1 MRRNVWLSIFLCLPL
16 IVVSGQAQTYT
27 FGGSAT
33 LQVNATAGQK
43 VTVTAAMSTNDIDED
58 GEGEFLVVSLPGG
71 PFVVSNYFSNQ
82 STTFIAVQDNP
93 VVTATIQGYDGDELG
108 RVTFIVQ
115 HNRFTDEQKAGFAQA
130 ASLYKREAMLEST
143 IALVCS
149 KIPVIDKTCS
159 VSTGGAII
167 LGALSAR
174 YDALAKDPFDPDYT
188 VIPLPQ
194 PPSFPTLVAQGDLT
208 QATAD
213 AYNAWELN
221 QEQQMGFLVAID
233 TAVNRA
239 NSAEIAGDPI
249 SEKAQMTAAGNY
261 AVSVATLLND
271 EAGLRLQL
279 ENAII
284 ASGFVPLSM
293 TTDDVLQEET
303 NLLFFG
309 FSPDTVLQYQ
319 NAGFTADDISFILGG
334 LYCQDFNLLAPNSF
348 PALLNDASLNADNA
362 SLAANLIAFAISA
375 GAGTPLATGT
385 MVQAQGFFQNGSGF
399 KVTFATEAH
408 VDPHGNLHGSF
419 TLNDQQSGL
428 SIPEAQV
435 TGALAVGNTFTVVGN
450 YVAGDGSTQ
459 SFSVSAN
466 ADTQAVSINTSA
478 GFSASGTLGGG
489 NVMLKN

>member
-1 MRRNVWLSIFLCLPL
+1 MRRHIFLSIFACLTL
-16 IVVSGQAQTYT
+16 MVVPGQAQTYT
-27 FGGSAT
+27 FGGSAS

-71 PFVVSNYFSNQ
+71 PFVVSHYFANQ

-93 VVTATIQGYDGDELG
+93 VVVATIQGYDGDEVG

-115 HNRFTDEQKAGFAQA
+115 HNRYTDEQKAGFAQA

-143 IALVCS
+143 IALACS
-149 KIPVIDKTCS
+149 RIPVIDKTCA
-159 VSTGGAII
+159 VSSGGAIV

-188 VIPLPQ
+188 VIPIPQ
-194 PPSFPTLVAQGDLT
+194 PPSFPTLVAQDDLT

-221 QEQQMGFLVAID
+221 QEQQMGFLVAIN

-239 NSAEIAGDPI
+239 NSAEIAGDAI
-249 SEKAQMTAAGNY
+249 SEQKQLAAAGNY
-261 AVSVATLLND
+261 SISVATLLNA

-279 ENAII
+279 ENAIV
-284 ASGFVPLSM
+284 ASGFVPVSI
-293 TTDDVLQEET
+293 TADDVLQEEI
-303 NLLFFG
+303 NLLFSG
-309 FSPDTVLQYQ
+309 FSADTVQQFQ
-319 NAGFTADDISFILGG
+319 NAGFTVDDIAFILGG
-334 LYCQDFNLLAPNSF
+334 LYVQDPNVLAPNSF

-362 SLAANLIAFAISA
+362 SLASDLIAFAISV
-375 GAGTPLATGT
+375 GSGTPLATGS
-385 MVQAQGFFQNGSGF
+385 MVQAQGFLQNSSGF
-399 KVTFATEAH
+399 KTTFATEAH
-408 VDPHGNLHGSF
+408 VDPKGVLHGSF
-419 TLNDQQSGL
+419 TLHDQQSGL
-428 SIPEAQV
+428 SIPDGEV
-435 TGALAVGNTFTVVGN
+435 TGALTVGNMFTIVGN
-450 YVAGDGSTQ
+450 YVADDGSTQ
-459 SFSVSAN
+459 TFSVNAN